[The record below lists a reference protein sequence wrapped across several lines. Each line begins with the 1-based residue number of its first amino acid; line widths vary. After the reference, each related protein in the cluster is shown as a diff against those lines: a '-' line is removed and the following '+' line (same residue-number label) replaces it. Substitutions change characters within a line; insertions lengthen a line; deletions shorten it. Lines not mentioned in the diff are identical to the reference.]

1 MRLSQWVLFDDDE
14 IAMAGASLKIIANS
28 GQLVNLVR
36 EANFAKLFALYE
48 QEDLLATARQYISET
63 FLLIAKNMGLRNIFF
78 KRQHLH
84 PLMK

>member
-48 QEDLLATARQYISET
+48 
-63 FLLIAKNMGLRNIFF
+63 
-78 KRQHLH
+78 
-84 PLMK
+84 

>member
-1 MRLSQWVLFDDDE
+1 MYKDFDQIFYKIIMRLSQWILFDDDE

-48 QEDLLATARQYISET
+48 
-63 FLLIAKNMGLRNIFF
+63 
-78 KRQHLH
+78 
-84 PLMK
+84 